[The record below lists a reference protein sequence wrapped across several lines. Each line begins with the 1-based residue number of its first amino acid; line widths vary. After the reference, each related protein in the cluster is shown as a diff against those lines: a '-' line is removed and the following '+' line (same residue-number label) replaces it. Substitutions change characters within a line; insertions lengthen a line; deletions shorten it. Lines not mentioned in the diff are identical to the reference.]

1 MKAIWSWFR
10 AREWD
15 EPSLGKPAASPHG
28 PDWTGPA
35 IMSLA
40 GATAVI
46 RSLPKLQNN
55 HSNTRGLIGE
65 KACRVRDFLADKVY
79 SILTS

>member
-35 IMSLA
+35 TMSL
-40 GATAVI
+40 
-46 RSLPKLQNN
+46 RWS
-55 HSNTRGLIGE
+55 HSSDQIPP
-65 KACRVRDFLADKVY
+65 
-79 SILTS
+79 